1 MPEPADIGGINA
13 NEVRPALRV
22 HVQGKTHMN
31 AYTVSKTIK
40 RCALGA
46 LLVLAVVSTS
56 SLVGSV
62 APAPADSRIC
72 AKEQRGCASFKHVG
86 NTMDVCDTAYDG
98 ASVAVQRGDRKI
110 IAVNYWGSLKYNG
123 CRRWHIRGRNGT
135 TFKYRVCPAHYARRG
150 GKPIALSKF
159 YCSGWQPDIY

>member
-1 MPEPADIGGINA
+1 MNAHTVTEPIKRRPVAALLMLSIAGTSGLIGG
-13 NEVRPALRV
+13 
-22 HVQGKTHMN
+22 
-31 AYTVSKTIK
+31 
-40 RCALGA
+40 
-46 LLVLAVVSTS
+46 
-56 SLVGSV
+56 V
-62 APAPADSRIC
+62 APAVADSRIC
-72 AKEQRGCASFKHVG
+72 ATEQRACASFKHVG

-123 CRRWHIRGRNGT
+123 CRRWHISGRNGT